1 MKEVFVQVT
10 VYQACYERIL
20 RNPQEEDLPVFI
32 VTWSGQSPNFKNSF
46 VELGVKNTGWHPK
59 GTACV
64 KGDNKSENY

>member
-32 VTWSGQSPNFKNSF
+32 VT
-46 VELGVKNTGWHPK
+46 
-59 GTACV
+59 
-64 KGDNKSENY
+64 